1 MIKSEKGISESL
13 ECIKKY
19 QKELDEYIHSEKI
32 KDDLGRL
39 LGGFVPLESLIASAK
54 FADISTRI
62 NFNNNDQYL
71 EDNIIEIADTVN
83 HIIPIYEKVG
93 DENFVLELKK
103 KGLYRNLERLF
114 QSELFKYNRKFSD
127 LYIDPR
133 LNMFNGYIAYNIKSK
148 ELCLFWNF
156 YMNDPSFFKNEDCI
170 FIYEFEEIN
179 FEKNRFFRNDDFG
192 ELTRLLF
199 FSIFS
204 EEYFK
209 KTIDLLLSDFILN
222 GYNKFV
228 SNFLLMD
235 ISSRGDILEEN
246 KTLLGV
252 PNCFIDDNLKNEKM
266 LYFLEK
272 FRHFWGDEYKEFVK
286 SDFVRNLPLEKVQNL
301 KSWVFTTCY
310 SHNGFDGCDWLKD
323 ELIRRLSIPTD
334 DARFNDQKIT
344 LSDLNCLS
352 ELYDEQKI
360 ETNISLS
367 VRNFFRNTKNISFD
381 FGEDIKSEKIPDRD
395 EDLLKLSI
403 NNYIDSL
410 KDKKTAYVIDC
421 IDRLHNT
428 RSPFII
434 DKNDVFSV
442 LTPILSKSEKFYIRQ
457 AYYDMYKLN
466 ILKNV
471 GYTPNNIFLFVSEY
485 KWGANLED
493 VDATFYNIKNLM
505 NNHKELNIKVF
516 VLEDIVRSFDPKD
529 NTLDLELFQNETG
542 LKEFQLVKSKE
553 DMFDILEKDG
563 FEEIIFE

>member
-1 MIKSEKGISESL
+1 MIKSEKRISESL

-179 FEKNRFFRNDDFG
+179 FEKNRFFRDDDLG

-204 EEYFK
+204 EEYLK
-209 KTIDLLLSDFILN
+209 KNYRFTII
-222 GYNKFV
+222 
-228 SNFLLMD
+228 
-235 ISSRGDILEEN
+235 
-246 KTLLGV
+246 
-252 PNCFIDDNLKNEKM
+252 
-266 LYFLEK
+266 
-272 FRHFWGDEYKEFVK
+272 
-286 SDFVRNLPLEKVQNL
+286 
-301 KSWVFTTCY
+301 
-310 SHNGFDGCDWLKD
+310 
-323 ELIRRLSIPTD
+323 
-334 DARFNDQKIT
+334 
-344 LSDLNCLS
+344 
-352 ELYDEQKI
+352 
-360 ETNISLS
+360 
-367 VRNFFRNTKNISFD
+367 
-381 FGEDIKSEKIPDRD
+381 
-395 EDLLKLSI
+395 
-403 NNYIDSL
+403 
-410 KDKKTAYVIDC
+410 
-421 IDRLHNT
+421 
-428 RSPFII
+428 
-434 DKNDVFSV
+434 
-442 LTPILSKSEKFYIRQ
+442 
-457 AYYDMYKLN
+457 
-466 ILKNV
+466 
-471 GYTPNNIFLFVSEY
+471 
-485 KWGANLED
+485 
-493 VDATFYNIKNLM
+493 
-505 NNHKELNIKVF
+505 
-516 VLEDIVRSFDPKD
+516 
-529 NTLDLELFQNETG
+529 
-542 LKEFQLVKSKE
+542 
-553 DMFDILEKDG
+553 
-563 FEEIIFE
+563 

>member
-32 KDDLGRL
+32 KDDLCRL

-179 FEKNRFFRNDDFG
+179 FEKNRFFRDDDLG

-209 KTIDLLLSDFILN
+209 KTIDLLLSDFILKD
-222 GYNKFV
+222 YNKFV

-246 KTLLGV
+246 KTLLAV

-310 SHNGFDGCDWLKD
+310 SHNGFYGCDWLKD

-344 LSDLNCLS
+344 LNDLNCLS

-381 FGEDIKSEKIPDRD
+381 FGEDIESEKIPDRD

-403 NNYIDSL
+403 NNYVDSL

-442 LTPILSKSEKFYIRQ
+442 LIPILSNSEKFYIRQ

-466 ILKNV
+466 ILKNI

-493 VDATFYNIKNLM
+493 IDATFYNIKNLM
-505 NNHKELNIKVF
+505 NNHKELNIKIF

-542 LKEFQLVKSKE
+542 LKEFQLVKSE
-553 DMFDILEKDG
+553 QDMFDKLEKDG

>member
-1 MIKSEKGISESL
+1 MIKSEKGSSESL

-19 QKELDEYIHSEKI
+19 QKELDEYVHSEKI

-39 LGGFVPLESLIASAK
+39 LGGFVPLENIIASAK
-54 FADISTRI
+54 FADINARI
-62 NFNNNDQYL
+62 NFNNKNKYL

-83 HIIPIYEKVG
+83 HIIPIYEQVG

-114 QSELFKYNRKFSD
+114 ESELFKYNRKFSD

-156 YMNDPSFFKNEDCI
+156 FMNDPSFFKNEDCI

-179 FEKNRFFRNDDFG
+179 FEKNRFFRDDDLG
-192 ELTRLLF
+192 ELTRLLL
-199 FSIFS
+199 FSVFS
-204 EEYFK
+204 EKYFK
-209 KTIDLLLSDFILN
+209 KTIDLLLSDFILK

-272 FRHFWGDEYKEFVK
+272 FGYFWSDEYKEFVA

-310 SHNGFDGCDWLKD
+310 SYDGFEGCDWLKN
-323 ELIRRLSIPTD
+323 ELIRRLLISTYDP
-334 DARFNDQKIT
+334 RFNDQKIE
-344 LSDLNCLS
+344 LNDLKCLS

-360 ETNISLS
+360 DTAISRA
-367 VRNFFRNTKNISFD
+367 VRKFFRDTKNISFD
-381 FGEDIKSEKIPDRD
+381 FGEDVESEKIPDRD

-403 NNYIDSL
+403 NNYVDSL
-410 KDKKTAYVIDC
+410 KSEKTAYVIDC
-421 IDRLHNT
+421 IDRLYKV
-428 RSPFII
+428 RSPFVI
-434 DKNDVFSV
+434 DKNNVFSV
-442 LTPILSKSEKFYIRQ
+442 LDPILSKSEKFYIRQ
-457 AYYDMYKLN
+457 VYYNMYKLD
-466 ILKNV
+466 ILKNF
-471 GYTPNNIFLFVSEY
+471 GYTPNNIFLFVSKY
-485 KWGANLED
+485 KRGDNRED
-493 VDATFYNIKNLM
+493 IDATFYNIKNLM
-505 NNHKELNIKVF
+505 NNHKELNVKIF

-529 NTLDLELFQNETG
+529 NSLDLELFQNETG
-542 LKEFQLVKSKE
+542 LEEFQVVKSE
-553 DMFDILEKDG
+553 QDMFDKLEKDG

>member
-1 MIKSEKGISESL
+1 
-13 ECIKKY
+13 
-19 QKELDEYIHSEKI
+19 
-32 KDDLGRL
+32 
-39 LGGFVPLESLIASAK
+39 
-54 FADISTRI
+54 
-62 NFNNNDQYL
+62 
-71 EDNIIEIADTVN
+71 
-83 HIIPIYEKVG
+83 
-93 DENFVLELKK
+93 
-103 KGLYRNLERLF
+103 
-114 QSELFKYNRKFSD
+114 
-127 LYIDPR
+127 
-133 LNMFNGYIAYNIKSK
+133 MFNGYIAYNIKSK

-156 YMNDPSFFKNEDCI
+156 YMNHPSFFKNEDCI

-179 FEKNRFFRNDDFG
+179 FEKNRFFRDDDFG

-246 KTLLGV
+246 KILLSV
-252 PNCFIDDNLKNEKM
+252 PNCFIDDNFKNEKM

-272 FRHFWGDEYKEFVK
+272 YGHFWGDEYKEFVT
-286 SDFVRNLPLEKVQNL
+286 SDFVKNLPLEKVQNL

-310 SHNGFDGCDWLKD
+310 SHNGFAGCDWLKE
-323 ELIRRLSIPTD
+323 ELIRRLSISTD

-344 LSDLNCLS
+344 LNDLNCLS

-367 VRNFFRNTKNISFD
+367 VRNFFRNTNNISFD
-381 FGEDIKSEKIPDRD
+381 FGEDIESEKIPDRD

-403 NNYIDSL
+403 NNYIESL

-421 IDRLHNT
+421 IDRLRNT

-493 VDATFYNIKNLM
+493 IDATFYNIKNLM
-505 NNHKELNIKVF
+505 NNYKELNIKIF

-529 NTLDLELFQNETG
+529 NTLDLELFQKETG
-542 LKEFQLVKSKE
+542 LKEFQVVKSKE
-553 DMFDILEKDG
+553 DMFDKLEKDG

>member
-1 MIKSEKGISESL
+1 M
-13 ECIKKY
+13 
-19 QKELDEYIHSEKI
+19 
-32 KDDLGRL
+32 
-39 LGGFVPLESLIASAK
+39 
-54 FADISTRI
+54 
-62 NFNNNDQYL
+62 

-170 FIYEFEEIN
+170 FIYELEELT
-179 FEKNRFFRNDDFG
+179 FGRNRFFRDDDFG

-310 SHNGFDGCDWLKD
+310 SHNGFDDCDWLKE

-344 LSDLNCLS
+344 LNDLNCLS

-367 VRNFFRNTKNISFD
+367 VRNFFRNTNNISFD
-381 FGEDIKSEKIPDRD
+381 FGEDIESEKIPDRD

-403 NNYIDSL
+403 NNYIESL

-542 LKEFQLVKSKE
+542 LKEFQVVKSE
-553 DMFDILEKDG
+553 QDMFDILEKDG

>member
-179 FEKNRFFRNDDFG
+179 FEKNRFFRDDDLG

-209 KTIDLLLSDFILN
+209 KTIDLLLSDFILKD
-222 GYNKFV
+222 YNKFV

-246 KTLLGV
+246 KTLLAV

-310 SHNGFDGCDWLKD
+310 SHNGFYGCDWLKD

-344 LSDLNCLS
+344 LNDLNCLS

-381 FGEDIKSEKIPDRD
+381 FGEDIESEKIPDRD

-403 NNYIDSL
+403 NNYVDSL

-442 LTPILSKSEKFYIRQ
+442 LIPILSNSEKFYIRQ

-466 ILKNV
+466 ILKNI

-493 VDATFYNIKNLM
+493 INATFYNIKNLM
-505 NNHKELNIKVF
+505 NNHKELNIKIF

-542 LKEFQLVKSKE
+542 LKEFQVVKSE
-553 DMFDILEKDG
+553 QDMFDKLEKDG

>member
-1 MIKSEKGISESL
+1 
-13 ECIKKY
+13 
-19 QKELDEYIHSEKI
+19 
-32 KDDLGRL
+32 
-39 LGGFVPLESLIASAK
+39 
-54 FADISTRI
+54 
-62 NFNNNDQYL
+62 
-71 EDNIIEIADTVN
+71 
-83 HIIPIYEKVG
+83 
-93 DENFVLELKK
+93 
-103 KGLYRNLERLF
+103 
-114 QSELFKYNRKFSD
+114 
-127 LYIDPR
+127 
-133 LNMFNGYIAYNIKSK
+133 
-148 ELCLFWNF
+148 
-156 YMNDPSFFKNEDCI
+156 
-170 FIYEFEEIN
+170 
-179 FEKNRFFRNDDFG
+179 
-192 ELTRLLF
+192 
-199 FSIFS
+199 
-204 EEYFK
+204 
-209 KTIDLLLSDFILN
+209 
-222 GYNKFV
+222 
-228 SNFLLMD
+228 MD

-553 DMFDILEKDG
+553 DMFDKLEKDG

>member
-1 MIKSEKGISESL
+1 MIKSEKGASESR

-39 LGGFVPLESLIASAK
+39 LGGFVPLENLIASAK

-62 NFNNNDQYL
+62 NFNNNNQYL

-83 HIIPIYEKVG
+83 HIIPIYEQVG

-114 QSELFKYNRKFSD
+114 ESELFKYNRKFSD

-179 FEKNRFFRNDDFG
+179 FEKNRFFRDDDLG
-192 ELTRLLF
+192 ELTRLLL
-199 FSIFS
+199 FSVFS

-209 KTIDLLLSDFILN
+209 KTIDLLLSDFILK
-222 GYNKFV
+222 GYNKFL

-235 ISSRGDILEEN
+235 ISSRGDIYEEN
-246 KTLLGV
+246 KTLLAV

-272 FRHFWGDEYKEFVK
+272 YGHFWGDEYKEFVK
-286 SDFVRNLPLEKVQNL
+286 SDFIKNLPLEKVQNL

-334 DARFNDQKIT
+334 DTRFNDQKIT

-352 ELYDEQKI
+352 ELYNEQKI

-367 VRNFFRNTKNISFD
+367 VRNFFRENKNISFD
-381 FGEDIKSEKIPDRD
+381 FGEDIESEKIPDRD

-403 NNYIDSL
+403 NNYVDSL

-421 IDRLHNT
+421 IDRLYNT

-442 LTPILSKSEKFYIRQ
+442 LTPILSNSEKFYIRQ

-466 ILKNV
+466 ILKNI

-493 VDATFYNIKNLM
+493 IDATFYNIKNLM
-505 NNHKELNIKVF
+505 NNHKELNIKLF

-542 LKEFQLVKSKE
+542 LKEFQVVKSQE
-553 DMFDILEKDG
+553 DVFDILENDG

>member
-1 MIKSEKGISESL
+1 MIKSEKRISESL

-133 LNMFNGYIAYNIKSK
+133 LNMFNGYIAYNIKNK

-156 YMNDPSFFKNEDCI
+156 FMNDPSFFKNEDCI

-179 FEKNRFFRNDDFG
+179 FEKNRFFRDDDLG

-209 KTIDLLLSDFILN
+209 KTIDLLLSDFILKD
-222 GYNKFV
+222 YNKFV

-235 ISSRGDILEEN
+235 TSSRGDISEEN
-246 KTLLGV
+246 KILLSV
-252 PNCFIDDNLKNEKM
+252 PNCFIDDNFKNEKM

-272 FRHFWGDEYKEFVK
+272 YGHFWGDEYKEFVT
-286 SDFVRNLPLEKVQNL
+286 SDFVKNLPLEKVQNL

-310 SHNGFDGCDWLKD
+310 SHNGFAGCDWLKD
-323 ELIRRLSIPTD
+323 ELIRRLSISTD
-334 DARFNDQKIT
+334 DTRFNDQKIT

-360 ETNISLS
+360 ETAISLS
-367 VRNFFRNTKNISFD
+367 VRNFFRDTKNISFD
-381 FGEDIKSEKIPDRD
+381 FGEDIESEKIPDRD

-403 NNYIDSL
+403 NNYVDSL

-421 IDRLHNT
+421 IDRLYNT

-442 LTPILSKSEKFYIRQ
+442 LTPILSNSEKFYIRQ

-466 ILKNV
+466 ILKNI

-493 VDATFYNIKNLM
+493 IDATFYNIKNLM
-505 NNHKELNIKVF
+505 NNHKELNIKIF

-529 NTLDLELFQNETG
+529 NTLDLELFQKETG
-542 LKEFQLVKSKE
+542 LKEFQVVKSKE
-553 DMFDILEKDG
+553 DMFDKLEKDG